1 MNSSRLDSTNFLN
14 SSRIAGVAL
23 ALASVALLT
32 GCGATGND
40 SPTRN
45 IRQVTDGKDFES
57 GAIKVRDLQIVVNAD
72 GTGSLIGTFINS
84 GTSADTLNSISIG
97 STPVKLSAEKIALN
111 PNSPVIFGG
120 PTANATGDISGV
132 TLVAGNH
139 AMVNITFGST
149 DAVSSNVLI
158 KNA

>member
-1 MNSSRLDSTNFLN
+1 MTKYDTPMNSPRLDSTNFLN
-14 SSRIAGVAL
+14 SRRFAGVSL

-57 GAIKVRDLQIVVNAD
+57 GAIKVRDLQIVVNTD

-84 GTSADTLNSISIG
+84 GTSADTLNSIS
-97 STPVKLSAEKIALN
+97 LS
-111 PNSPVIFGG
+111 
-120 PTANATGDISGV
+120 
-132 TLVAGNH
+132 
-139 AMVNITFGST
+139 
-149 DAVSSNVLI
+149 LI
-158 KNA
+158 HI